1 MRRLEA
7 SKLRKATQY
16 QLGTPRRRQP
26 LLHRLRQI
34 TKLRQKND
42 QSAGKNIDEDMFEEI
57 RKMSATLQTVAGD
70 VVAIKETTKELKDS
84 VDNIQERL
92 GEAEQRISDM
102 EDMQAGME
110 KNIEKCDGRL
120 ETLWARVEDLENR
133 SRRNNFRM
141 VGLAEGK
148 EGTGRVAE
156 YVEKILSEG
165 LGLAGPGFEI
175 ERAHRSLAPMPDPD
189 RPPRTIMMR
198 FLRSSA
204 RDTVLQMA
212 REKRG
217 IEWENC
223 KLSFFEDLTKELA
236 DKRKAFSTVKKRLHE
251 LNVRHRL
258 VYPATLIF
266 TWKGEKKT
274 FRDSKEAERFMRNPN

>member
-1 MRRLEA
+1 MANNNKANFFQGA
-7 SKLRKATQY
+7 STRSKQATKGNP
-16 QLGTPRRRQP
+16 LPPWNASPATAPAAPVAPDNRTPP
-26 LLHRLRQI
+26 KK
-34 TKLRQKND
+34 TND
-42 QSAGKNIDEDMFEEI
+42 QGAGKNIDEDMFEEI
-57 RKMSATLQTVAGD
+57 RKMSATLQRVAGD
-70 VVAIKETTKELKDS
+70 VVAIKETTKEQKDS

-102 EDMQAGME
+102 EDIQAGME
-110 KNIEKCDGRL
+110 KNIEKCDERL
-120 ETLWARVEDLENR
+120 ETLWARVEDLENQ
-133 SRRNNFRM
+133 SRRNNVRM

-148 EGTGRVAE
+148 EETGKVAE

-165 LGLAGPGFEI
+165 LGLTGPGFEI

-189 RPPRTIMMR
+189 QPPRTIMMC
-198 FLRSSA
+198 FLRSSV
-204 RDTVLQMA
+204 RDKVLQVA

-223 KLSFFEDLTKELA
+223 KLSFFEDLAKELA
-236 DKRKAFSTVKKRLHE
+236 DKRKAFRMVKKRLHE

-266 TWKGEKKT
+266 T
-274 FRDSKEAERFMRNPN
+274 